1 MENVLLITPDG
12 SHVPLAVRLNFEAT
26 NNMTEYEACIVGME
40 ALQELGVNEVE
51 VFGDLTLAI

>member
-1 MENVLLITPDG
+1 M
-12 SHVPLAVRLNFEAT
+12 PLAVRLNFEAT